1 MEKVY
6 LKTQQEKSNYS
17 YKVVTSI
24 VIDEI
29 MKEKYDL
36 KISTPE
42 IITVNFE
49 NKFDRTA
56 MSAIHMI
63 SNQVSE
69 AMPNEMPITQFNE
82 KGFVDAKKIVYP
94 IYKEVIEHNDIST
107 IKSAVHADNIDRF
120 EYFATT
126 IRNARE
132 REKEREEEREK
143 SR

>member
-1 MEKVY
+1 MGNIY
-6 LKTQQEKSNYS
+6 LKTKEQKNKYS

-42 IITVNFE
+42 IATVNFE
-49 NKFDRTA
+49 NKFDQTA

-82 KGFVDAKKIVYP
+82 KGFVDAKIIIYP
-94 IYKEVIEHNDIST
+94 IYKKVMEQHDIST
-107 IKSAVHADNIDRF
+107 IKSAIFANDVDRF
-120 EYFATT
+120 EYFASI
-126 IRNARE
+126 IRNNRKRE
-132 REKEREEEREK
+132 DKQK

>member
-36 KISTPE
+36 KISTPK

-49 NKFDRTA
+49 NKFDQTA

-82 KGFVDAKKIVYP
+82 KGFVDAKIIIYP
-94 IYKEVIEHNDIST
+94 IYKKVMEQHDIST
-107 IKSAVHADNIDRF
+107 IKSAIFLNDIDRF
-120 EYFATT
+120 EYFAST
-126 IRNARE
+126 IRNNRE
-132 REKEREEEREK
+132 REAERQK